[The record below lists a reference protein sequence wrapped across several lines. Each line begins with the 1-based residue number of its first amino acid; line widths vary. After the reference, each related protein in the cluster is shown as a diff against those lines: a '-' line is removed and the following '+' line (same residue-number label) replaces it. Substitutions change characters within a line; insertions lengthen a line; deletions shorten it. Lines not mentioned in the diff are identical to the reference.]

1 MRQLRLLK
9 HSVATGAGVIA
20 GGCFWEEGTDQ
31 QLISGQLHHAR
42 FEVECRSELP
52 VLVVMQLEVATVSL
66 KIIDPEDQRVVSLG
80 KVSNK

>member
-20 GGCFWEEGTDQ
+20 GGCFWEEGADQ

-42 FEVECRSELP
+42 FEVECR
-52 VLVVMQLEVATVSL
+52 LEVATVSL
-66 KIIDPEDQRVVSLG
+66 KIIDSEDQRVVSLG